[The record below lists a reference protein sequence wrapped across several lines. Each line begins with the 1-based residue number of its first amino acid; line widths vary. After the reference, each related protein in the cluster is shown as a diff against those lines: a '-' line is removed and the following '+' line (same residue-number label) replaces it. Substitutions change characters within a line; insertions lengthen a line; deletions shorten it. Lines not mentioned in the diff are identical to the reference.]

1 MTDTGTQRYI
11 WNRFV
16 VLDRERGRIDYLYG
30 SHCYLSPI
38 FFFCCLH
45 RERDNPHTHTHTPM
59 KCGQISIWWSILWSN
74 CSWRPYSPW
83 FAFTAVLPF
92 FNNGRSADD
101 LTFPIVTFPPPSYWP
116 VIYYSNPIEY
126 KQRNNQK
133 RKMEFLF
140 LVPSF
145 WVSLEGGWKF
155 HAPFLRWINQPARRS
170 LAKRLERTGSRKAIS
185 PI

>member
-1 MTDTGTQRYI
+1 M
-11 WNRFV
+11 
-16 VLDRERGRIDYLYG
+16 
-30 SHCYLSPI
+30 LSWIEKEDESITCMEATATCPP
-38 FFFCCLH
+38 FFCCCLH
-45 RERDNPHTHTHTPM
+45 RERDNPHTHTHTHTHQWNVA
-59 KCGQISIWWSILWSN
+59 KY
-74 CSWRPYSPW
+74 RFDDRFYDR
-83 FAFTAVLPF
+83 TAVDVRIPL
-92 FNNGRSADD
+92 D
-101 LTFPIVTFPPPSYWP
+101 LHSRPCCHFSIMAAVQTTWRFQSSHPPPPSYWP

-126 KQRNNQK
+126 KQTNNQK